1 MKKLGIYIHIP
12 FCLKKCKYCDFVSFQ
27 NKNKKLIE
35 RYILALIK
43 TIDNVSERL
52 DVNTIYIGGGTPSY
66 IDEKYIVMIL
76 EKLKEKFN
84 VIEDA
89 EITIEINPGTI
100 NESKIETY
108 YKYGINRISI
118 GLQSTKNEILKK
130 IGRIHT
136 FEKFLE
142 TYEIVKKVGFNNIN
156 VDLMLALPNQDI
168 KDIKESLTQII
179 KLNPS
184 HISLYSLILEEGT
197 ELEKEVNQGILN
209 IPSEE
214 IERQMYHT
222 TKRILESNGYKHYE
236 ISNFAK
242 ENFESKHNLNCW
254 NQEEY
259 LGFGIASHSYIDN
272 KRFSNI
278 DNIEKFINNVED
290 GKNNVIINEKQTK
303 ESKMKEYMMLGFRK
317 IEGISISE
325 FERKFIINPLFYFRF
340 EISKLEKEKLIE
352 VDLDNIRLTKKGL
365 DFANMVFEEFV

>member
-118 GLQSTKNEILKK
+118 GLQ
-130 IGRIHT
+130 
-136 FEKFLE
+136 
-142 TYEIVKKVGFNNIN
+142 
-156 VDLMLALPNQDI
+156 
-168 KDIKESLTQII
+168 
-179 KLNPS
+179 
-184 HISLYSLILEEGT
+184 
-197 ELEKEVNQGILN
+197 
-209 IPSEE
+209 
-214 IERQMYHT
+214 
-222 TKRILESNGYKHYE
+222 
-236 ISNFAK
+236 
-242 ENFESKHNLNCW
+242 
-254 NQEEY
+254 
-259 LGFGIASHSYIDN
+259 
-272 KRFSNI
+272 
-278 DNIEKFINNVED
+278 
-290 GKNNVIINEKQTK
+290 
-303 ESKMKEYMMLGFRK
+303 KMKF
-317 IEGISISE
+317 
-325 FERKFIINPLFYFRF
+325 
-340 EISKLEKEKLIE
+340 
-352 VDLDNIRLTKKGL
+352 
-365 DFANMVFEEFV
+365 